1 MTEATVHARR
11 YVDGKLYEPS
21 APAPAPTRRQK
32 GPNAV
37 ACRGT
42 CGRQVRL
49 TILGDRALLIEG
61 DAVRRLGAEDVA
73 AVLAIVDRSPA

>member
-1 MTEATVHARR
+1 MSEVTTTARR
-11 YVDGKLYEPS
+11 YVDGKLSEPS
-21 APAPAPTRRQK
+21 APAPARRQR

-37 ACRGT
+37 ACMGT

-49 TILGDRALLIEG
+49 TILGDRGLLIEG
-61 DAVRRLGAEDVA
+61 DVVRRIGADDVA